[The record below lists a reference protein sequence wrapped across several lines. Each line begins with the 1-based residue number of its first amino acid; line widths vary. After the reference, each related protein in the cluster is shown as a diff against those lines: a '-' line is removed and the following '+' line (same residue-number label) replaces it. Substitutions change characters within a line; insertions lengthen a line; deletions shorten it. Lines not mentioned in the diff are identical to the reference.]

1 MISLWALKNPMV
13 ILREPTQEI
22 RMLLLPL
29 CLYAKWLHITK
40 CRVKTLAEVMDALY
54 SGIRLLLQHR
64 KSYEFEGAAGM
75 DKMQN
80 IMDTLR
86 ENPPEEL
93 NGMAVT
99 YVGDYKTSIARDIE
113 NGTETRID
121 LPKSNVLAYKMA
133 GGNGLIIR
141 PSGTEPKNQSIYNC
155 NR

>member
-1 MISLWALKNPMV
+1 
-13 ILREPTQEI
+13 
-22 RMLLLPL
+22 
-29 CLYAKWLHITK
+29 
-40 CRVKTLAEVMDALY
+40 
-54 SGIRLLLQHR
+54 
-64 KSYEFEGAAGM
+64 M

-141 PSGTEPKNQSIYNC
+141 PSGTEPKIKAYITAIGESKEASQALAEKLIAEADKFMEV
-155 NR
+155 